1 MRRSVAS
8 GGVTVLGVRATTTQV
23 GADAFVV
30 SIAGELDVATADR
43 LREELDLT
51 AERGARR
58 VIVDLIGLT
67 FIDSVALGVLTAGA
81 RRLRKDGGVFVIV
94 SQDPRIL
101 RVFAITGL
109 DRVFRIE
116 RSLAE
121 AVEELIGGVAAG

>member
-1 MRRSVAS
+1 M
-8 GGVTVLGVRATTTQV
+8 TTQV

-30 SIAGELDVATADR
+30 SIAGELDVATAER

-81 RRLRKDGGVFVIV
+81 RRLRKEGGVFVIV

-101 RVFAITGL
+101 RVFEITGL

-121 AVEELIGGVAAG
+121 AVEELIGGVPVG

>member
-1 MRRSVAS
+1 MSVM
-8 GGVTVLGVRATTTQV
+8 GVNATTTQV
-23 GADAFVV
+23 GADAYVV
-30 SIAGELDVATADR
+30 SVSGELDVATAGR

-67 FIDSVALGVLTAGA
+67 FIDSVALGVLTEAA
-81 RRLRKDGGVFVIV
+81 KRLRTDGGVCVVV

-101 RVFAITGL
+101 RVFQITGL
-109 DRVFRIE
+109 DRIFRIE

-121 AVEELIGGVAAG
+121 AVEEVIGGVAVR